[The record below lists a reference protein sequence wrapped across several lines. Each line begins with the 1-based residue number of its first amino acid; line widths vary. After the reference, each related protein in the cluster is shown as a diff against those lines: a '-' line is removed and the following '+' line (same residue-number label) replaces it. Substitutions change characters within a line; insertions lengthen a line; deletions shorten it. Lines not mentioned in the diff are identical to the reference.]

1 MRCMICD
8 WSPFTTSMYHEELV
22 GVDIKDNYLIHLDDS
37 KCICV
42 ACQASTQ
49 EDDDEIPCPD
59 SEWGP
64 PDMFIEFEEEEEYEQ
79 SNKNKSPVSSTKL

>member
-22 GVDIKDNYLIHLDDS
+22 GVDIKDNYLIHLDDG
-37 KCICV
+37 KCICA

-64 PDMFIEFEEEEEYEQ
+64 PAFEEWQGDPDMYLDIE
-79 SNKNKSPVSSTKL
+79 